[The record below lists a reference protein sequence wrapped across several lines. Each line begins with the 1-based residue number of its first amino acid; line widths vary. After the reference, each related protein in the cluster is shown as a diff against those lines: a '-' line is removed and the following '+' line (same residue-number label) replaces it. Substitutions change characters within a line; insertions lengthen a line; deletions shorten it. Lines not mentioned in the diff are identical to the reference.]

1 MSGARISTQN
11 DDVSWFESGTS
22 FARDQEYIMASLALV
37 HYATSNCS
45 ESSLMDLMKKIVDIS
60 PGYTGQDG
68 DFVPPISW
76 TTTDQASVKRVKE
89 LLMMSLPWDS
99 KRHPRGHAQPLHQH
113 HCKDPEQVVLQ
124 AVRRHWE
131 QKGRA
136 PPHTL
141 QELKVQENSTSR

>member
-1 MSGARISTQN
+1 MATLN

-22 FARDQEYIMASLALV
+22 FACDKEYIMASLALV
-37 HYATSNCS
+37 HYATSTGS
-45 ESSLMDLMKKIVDIS
+45 KSSPMGLMNKIVDIS

-124 AVRRHWE
+124 AVRKHWE
-131 QKGRA
+131 QEGRA
-136 PPHTL
+136 PHTL
-141 QELKVQENSTSR
+141 LGLKVKENSASR